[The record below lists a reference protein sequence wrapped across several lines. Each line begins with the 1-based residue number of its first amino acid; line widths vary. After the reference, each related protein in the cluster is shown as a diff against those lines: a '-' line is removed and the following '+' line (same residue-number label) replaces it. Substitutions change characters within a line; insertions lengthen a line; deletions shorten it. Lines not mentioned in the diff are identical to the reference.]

1 MKKVLF
7 QLGTE
12 FHYMVALSLIDKY
25 YSGEDYEIHFVVVS
39 NPNYKSRLSDIQLD
53 NKYIYHKV
61 SYNHHEEK
69 RFEDVVTLKQFIEN
83 NEFFHFISFLYHDP
97 LFVYLTYYFKRK
109 KTTTF
114 LAPDGMGAYVK
125 FTAKNYRSRLVNTL
139 KSYKFFKTHGFKFPK
154 LWFTSWDFGK
164 NGYYDYIYAYSA
176 SLPHLPKKNIIEV
189 DYTFSAEQIE
199 SLKKTFELDFSTYPE
214 LSKVVLVINER
225 HYLPKYESQLL
236 KVISESLPGYTIL
249 FKKHPNQ
256 KVENLSYLS
265 DAVFRIDTIFPVEI
279 LIASIKDGIIISSYS
294 NSMLYH
300 NPNCH
305 YIWTYPIVASSGEL
319 KKDIERFN
327 PKTYIEVKQNFEE
340 LSSALKACANG

>member
-25 YSGEDYEIHFVVVS
+25 YSGNDYEIHFIIVS
-39 NPNYKSRLSDIQLD
+39 NPNNKSRLSDIKLD
-53 NKYIYHKV
+53 EKYKYHKV
-61 SYNHHEEK
+61 SYNHNEEK
-69 RFEDVVTLKQFIEN
+69 RFQDVIDLKQFIESN
-83 NEFFHFISFLYHDP
+83 DFHHFTSFLYHDP
-97 LFVYLTYYFKRK
+97 IFVYLTYYFKSK

-139 KSYKFFKTHGFKFPK
+139 KSYKFFKIHGFKFPK
-154 LWFTSWDFGK
+154 FWFTSWDFGK
-164 NGYYDYIYAYSA
+164 NGYYDYIYAYSE
-176 SLPHLPKKNIIEV
+176 SLPNLPKKNIIAV
-189 DYTFSAEQIE
+189 DYTFSKEQIE
-199 SLKKTFELDFSTYPE
+199 SLMKTFELDFSNYPE

-236 KVISESLPGYTIL
+236 KVIAESLPGYTIL

-256 KVENLSYLS
+256 KIENLSYLA
-265 DAVFRIDTIFPVEI
+265 DTVYRIDSVFPVEI
-279 LIASIKDGIIISSYS
+279 LIASLKGGIIISSYS

-300 NPNCH
+300 NPNCK
-305 YIWTYPIVASSGEL
+305 YFWTYPIVASSGEL

-340 LSSALKACANG
+340 LGNALKACANE

>member
-25 YSGEDYEIHFVVVS
+25 YSGDDFEIHFVIFS
-39 NPNYKSRLSDIQLD
+39 MPNIKSRLSNIQLD
-53 NKYIYHKV
+53 NKYIYHNV
-61 SYNHHEEK
+61 TYNHHEAK
-69 RFEDVVTLKQFIEN
+69 HFEDVEVLKQFIEN

-97 LFVYLTYYFKRK
+97 LFVYLTYYFKSK

-139 KSYKFFKTHGFKFPK
+139 KSYKFFKIHGFKFPK
-154 LWFTSWDFGK
+154 FWFTSWDFGK
-164 NGYYDYIYAYSA
+164 NGYYDYIYAYSE
-176 SLPHLPKKNIIEV
+176 SLPNLPKKNIIAV
-189 DYTFSAEQIE
+189 DYTFSKEQIE
-199 SLKKTFELDFSTYPE
+199 SLMKTFELDFSNYPE

-236 KVISESLPGYTIL
+236 KTIAESLPGYTIL

-256 KVENLSYLS
+256 KSENLTHLP
-265 DAVFRIDTIFPVEI
+265 DCIFRIDQVFPVEL
-279 LIASIKDGIIISSYS
+279 LIANLKDSIVISSYS

-300 NPNCH
+300 NSTCR
-305 YIWTYPIVASSGEL
+305 YFWTYPIIVQTGEL
-319 KKDIERFN
+319 KKSIERFN
-327 PKTYIEVKQNFEE
+327 PKKYIKVVQNFEE
-340 LSSALKACANG
+340 LINDLKKINE

>member
-25 YSGEDYEIHFVVVS
+25 YTGDEFDIHFIIA
-39 NPNYKSRLSDIQLD
+39 NPGANTRLSQITLD
-53 NKYIYHKV
+53 PSYTYHDGA
-61 SYNHHEEK
+61 YNHHVK
-69 RFEDVVTLKQFIEN
+69 KVFPDVVALKQFIET
-83 NEFFHFISFLYHDP
+83 NEFHHFVSFLYHDP
-97 LFVYLTYYFKRK
+97 LFVYLTYYFKNK
-109 KTTTF
+109 NTTTF

-139 KSYKFFKTHGFKFPK
+139 KSYSFLKLHGFKFPK

-164 NGYYDYIYAYSA
+164 NGYYDYIYAYSKT
-176 SLPHLPKKNIIEV
+176 LPHLPNKKIIEV
-189 DYTFSAEQIE
+189 DYTFSEEKIQ
-199 SLKKTFELDFSTYPE
+199 SLKKTFSVDFSTYPD
-214 LSKVVLVINER
+214 LSKVVLVINDR

-236 KVISESLPGYTIL
+236 KTISDKMPGYTIL

-256 KVENLSYLS
+256 KVENLTYVSAS
-265 DAVFRIDTIFPVEI
+265 VFRIDAVFPVEL
-279 LIASIKDGIIISSYS
+279 LIACLKDAVIISSYS

-300 NPNCH
+300 NPTCH
-305 YIWTYPIVASSGEL
+305 YFWTYPIIAKSGEL

-327 PKTYIEVKQNFEE
+327 PKAYIKVVQNFEE
-340 LSSALKACANG
+340 IENELLTIVNG

>member
-25 YSGEDYEIHFVVVS
+25 YSGDDYEIHFVIVS
-39 NPNYKSRLSDIQLD
+39 MPNIKSRLNDIKLD
-53 NKYIYHKV
+53 EKYTYHKV
-61 SYNHHEEK
+61 IYNHHEEK
-69 RFEDVVTLKQFIEN
+69 RFQDVIDLKQFIESN
-83 NEFFHFISFLYHDP
+83 DFHHFTSFLYHDP
-97 LFVYLTYYFKRK
+97 LFVYLTYYFKSK

-139 KSYKFFKTHGFKFPK
+139 KSYKFFKIHGFKFPK
-154 LWFTSWDFGK
+154 FWFTSWDFGK
-164 NGYYDYIYAYSA
+164 NGYYDYIYAYSE
-176 SLPHLPKKNIIEV
+176 SLPNLPKKNIIAV
-189 DYTFSAEQIE
+189 DYTFSKEQIE
-199 SLKKTFELDFSTYPE
+199 SLMKTFELDFSNYPE

-236 KVISESLPGYTIL
+236 KTIAESLPGYTIL

-256 KVENLSYLS
+256 KSENLTHLP
-265 DAVFRIDTIFPVEI
+265 DCIFRIDQVFPVEL
-279 LIASIKDGIIISSYS
+279 LIANLKDSIVISSYS

-300 NPNCH
+300 NSTCR
-305 YIWTYPIVASSGEL
+305 YFWTYPIIVQTGEL
-319 KKDIERFN
+319 KKSIERFN
-327 PKTYIEVKQNFEE
+327 PKEYIQVVQNFEE
-340 LSSALKACANG
+340 LINDLKKINE